1 MGKNKSQLRTSV
13 AASRLPG
20 LCLLLTALSILAF
33 QPGGL
38 FRFVWIKITVMILAV
53 LFGVLSPAGGQ
64 VPRLLKIL
72 VFCLGL
78 WILISMSLS
87 GSPWPSLVGRWPRYE
102 GLLTLG
108 LYLAIFLVGAKVLGG
123 SGSLPQWKV
132 LRLSLAAVALPLLA
146 ISAMESLGLRPLG
159 GGLDDRPGATL
170 GNATDQGLVGFVIA
184 GVLSTPSSSDQGW
197 QLWLRRAGL
206 AASAA
211 VVVLSGSRAALVGL
225 ALVSLYA
232 AVLWMRGRSWSGLKT
247 GLGAAVAIAGLA
259 LAVLIVPATRERL
272 LSAGTVD
279 GRWLLWDRSLALI
292 SGHPLSGV
300 GPSGFVDGL
309 PAYLNEDWARN
320 VGDAFPTDSPHN
332 WILQA
337 LAAGGFPLLLLA
349 LTCAG
354 TAVWLVRKRLL
365 EPQDPELKRYLLVT
379 GVAVLAYWIALLT
392 HFTSIG
398 TTALVALLCGGLVG
412 RDSVPVASTV
422 VRPPANASVT
432 RFGPLLPRIG
442 GLVFA
447 CVCLMVAIPATFA
460 EWSMKSGAQAARIG
474 DPEGADKAF
483 QQGRSLRPWDSDTA
497 LLAAQAFAGT
507 ATTGDQLSAQHT
519 VEWARLARE
528 ATPHSQEAGL
538 ALAIG
543 YIYSGELDDA
553 KELLD
558 QLLAE
563 APSSTNLYVQRGVA
577 NFGLGRTSESIDDL
591 QRAAALDPRL
601 DTPWRVLS
609 AIYQRMG
616 NAGAAQAA
624 MERAETL
631 SP

>member
-53 LFGVLSPAGGQ
+53 LFGVLSRAGGQ

-78 WILISMSLS
+78 WILIAMSLS

-206 AASAA
+206 AASAV

-225 ALVSLYA
+225 ALVALYA

-259 LAVLIVPATRERL
+259 VAVLIVPATRERL
-272 LSAGTVD
+272 FSVGTVD

-309 PAYLNEDWARN
+309 PAYLNDDWARN

-354 TAVWLVRKRLL
+354 TAVWLVRKRLV
-365 EPQDPELKRYLLVT
+365 ETQDPELKRYLVVT
-379 GVAVLAYWIALLT
+379 GVAVVAYWIALLT

-422 VRPPANASVT
+422 VRPPAVTSVT
-432 RFGPLLPRIG
+432 RFGPLLSRVG
-442 GLVFA
+442 GLVF
-447 CVCLMVAIPATFA
+447 VCASLAVAVPATLA
-460 EWSMKSGAQAARIG
+460 EWSMSSGAQAARTG
-474 DPEGADKAF
+474 DAESADKAF
-483 QQGRSLRPWDSDTA
+483 QLSHSLRPWDSDTA
-497 LLAAQAFAGT
+497 LLAAQAFAGP
-507 ATTGDQLSAQHT
+507 ATTGDQLSAQHA

-591 QRAAALDPRL
+591 QRAATLDPTL
-601 DTPWRVLS
+601 DTPWRILS

-616 NAGAAQAA
+616 DAGAAQAA
-624 MERAETL
+624 LERAETL